1 MATEGLNEDFL
12 DVLRCLDD
20 AGVEFLVV
28 GAHALARH
36 GVVRAT
42 GDLDIWIRCD
52 LDDAVRAHRALVA
65 FGAPVT
71 SSGLTP
77 EHLAEPGIVY
87 QVGLPPRRIEV
98 LTEISGVSF
107 DTAWPKRV
115 EVEIAGR
122 QVPVLDKQSLLIN
135 KRASGRLKDLAD
147 VAELESLGDDP

>member
-12 DVLRCLDD
+12 DVLRCLDE

-52 LDDAVRAHRALVA
+52 PANAVRAHRALVA

-71 SSGLTP
+71 SAGLTS
-77 EHLAEPGIVY
+77 EQLAEPGIVY
-87 QVGLPPRRIEV
+87 QVGLPPRRIDV
-98 LTEISGVSF
+98 LTEISGVTF

-147 VAELESLGDDP
+147 VAELESLDDDA